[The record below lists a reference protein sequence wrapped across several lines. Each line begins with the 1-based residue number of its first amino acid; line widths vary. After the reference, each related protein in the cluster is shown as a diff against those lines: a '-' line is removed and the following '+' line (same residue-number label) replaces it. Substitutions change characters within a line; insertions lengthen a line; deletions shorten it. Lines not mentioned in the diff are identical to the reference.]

1 MVYITT
7 STARKTLFADMARV
21 NLIEKLD
28 DPETAA
34 LVARIRGARGGQL
47 HVFYRAL
54 LHSPGLASGWFEFNN
69 AVRFGTRL
77 DDRSRELVIMRVAA
91 LTGCEYVWK
100 VHEAQYAPG
109 AGLTTQQVAA
119 LREGSWSGV
128 FDAREQALLAYVD
141 AMTRDVAVPDDVFAQ
156 VSRHFGDR
164 ETVEVTVLVGAYNMQ
179 TRVLRALGIETWNP

>member
-1 MVYITT
+1 M
-7 STARKTLFADMARV
+7 DRV
-21 NLIEKLD
+21 PLIDENAT
-28 DPETAA
+28 PEIAA
-34 LVARIRGARGGQL
+34 LSAKIRGARGGQL

-77 DDRSRELVIMRVAA
+77 DARVRELVIMRVAA

-100 VHEAQYAPG
+100 VHEAQYAAA
-109 AGLTTQQVAA
+109 AGVTPQQVAA
-119 LREGSWSGV
+119 LRDWKKSGV

-141 AMTRDVAVPDDVFAQ
+141 AMTRDVAVPDAVFAEM
-156 VSRHFGDR
+156 SRQFGDR

-179 TRVLRALGIETWNP
+179 TRVLRALGIESWKP